1 MTQGSQRAGHGIRHS
16 QTTPR
21 RSRERTFRGYEIT
34 GMEELHD
41 MKEYPIKAVDSVE
54 NGLTSIHQRIHWPA
68 THISGG
74 SQSDELDRIAIEAFL
89 DALADVAISIAARE
103 HTEKN
108 DEERYS

>member
-1 MTQGSQRAGHGIRHS
+1 
-16 QTTPR
+16 
-21 RSRERTFRGYEIT
+21 
-34 GMEELHD
+34 MEELQDIHENAR
-41 MKEYPIKAVDSVE
+41 KVSKPAS

-74 SQSDELDRIAIEAFL
+74 SDTHELDRIAVEAFL
-89 DALADVAISIAARE
+89 DALADVTISIAARE